1 MEITGVAVFV
11 LLISLSA
18 SLQALDKNC
27 ENYDYKVD
35 ESDYPELLQ
44 KVKDTIKK
52 PFEKSDVRYLRYRVT
67 CDDDIVY
74 CCNIFTIE
82 DGKKTEC
89 TVAWFKS
96 GRGISSGCAS
106 TSIY

>member
-1 MEITGVAVFV
+1 M
-11 LLISLSA
+11 SLSGL
-18 SLQALDKNC
+18 LQAVDAIDKNC

-44 KVKDTIKK
+44 KVEDTIKK
-52 PFEKSDVRYLRYRVT
+52 TFEKDDVRYLRYNIT
-67 CDDDIVY
+67 CDGDIIY
-74 CCNIFTIE
+74 CCNVFKIT

-106 TSIY
+106 TSVS